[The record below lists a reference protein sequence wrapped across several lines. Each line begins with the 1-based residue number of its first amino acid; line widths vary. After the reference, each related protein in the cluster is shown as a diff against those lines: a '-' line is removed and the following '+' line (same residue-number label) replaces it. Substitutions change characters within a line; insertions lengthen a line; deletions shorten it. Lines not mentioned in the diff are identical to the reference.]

1 MKKSCIRPLRFRFVT
16 GVSTRRRPLIRKRSS
31 PLLTSSG
38 RSGSR
43 RDRPPFGFIAGKRS
57 VKFRFPEV
65 IPHRVL
71 TTQTR
76 LSSFSEAVRRSA
88 TTFLCFA
95 STKQSSVIPS
105 SRPRPAVQAFMGYV
119 SNRLTAAFQI
129 SRLADSCRPSTAVRV
144 LHPTGR
150 NAVVAAVGLDSVSD
164 KSRPQPAIHE
174 FALKRTLIG
183 VTVCD
188 KEVPDYIAIFLGEA
202 FNELLWL

>member
-1 MKKSCIRPLRFRFVT
+1 
-16 GVSTRRRPLIRKRSS
+16 
-31 PLLTSSG
+31 
-38 RSGSR
+38 
-43 RDRPPFGFIAGKRS
+43 
-57 VKFRFPEV
+57 
-65 IPHRVL
+65 
-71 TTQTR
+71 
-76 LSSFSEAVRRSA
+76 
-88 TTFLCFA
+88 
-95 STKQSSVIPS
+95 
-105 SRPRPAVQAFMGYV
+105 MGYV